1 MKITVAEILTTHGIK
16 GNLKIKSYS
25 DNEKRFEK
33 GSKLFLDG
41 KEVTIES
48 SFKHKGS
55 IIIKLKDYDDI
66 N

>member
-33 GSKLFLDG
+33 GSKRR
-41 KEVTIES
+41 
-48 SFKHKGS
+48 
-55 IIIKLKDYDDI
+55 
-66 N
+66 NPNR

>member
-33 GSKLFLDG
+33 GSKLNCVVTSALRPSICFLMS
-41 KEVTIES
+41 V
-48 SFKHKGS
+48 
-55 IIIKLKDYDDI
+55 
-66 N
+66 

>member
-1 MKITVAEILTTHGIK
+1 MKITVAEILKAHGIK

-33 GSKLFLDG
+33 GSKLLLDG
-41 KEVTIES
+41 NLVTIES

-55 IIIKLKDYDDI
+55 IIIKLKEYD
-66 N
+66 